1 MKKFEYRVFDYLNIE
16 HLNNSDVESKLNNNF
31 GNHRFELISV
41 LDMGENNTNKDGKSC
56 RYRYIFKRT
65 VKES

>member
-41 LDMGENNTNKDGKSC
+41 LDMGENNTNKDGKS
-56 RYRYIFKRT
+56 
-65 VKES
+65 